1 MSLEDIHNQIME
13 KVSYVNN
20 VLPEFKKIFDID
32 ISTIELDKTSTGK
45 IKRNIEAKE
54 KNEESCENESKST
67 FDKVRSILANQLG
80 DSEIREESNLRSDLC
95 ADSLD
100 MVEINL
106 AIERTFNIK
115 IDKEE
120 FKNVSTVK
128 DLVNIVDRNK

>member
-1 MSLEDIHNQIME
+1 M
-13 KVSYVNN
+13 
-20 VLPEFKKIFDID
+20 
-32 ISTIELDKTSTGK
+32 
-45 IKRNIEAKE
+45 
-54 KNEESCENESKST
+54 
-67 FDKVRSILANQLG
+67 G